1 MRSIFCSFLTLT
13 LLALVGCNKHKTIP
27 DRELAAIFHD
37 AVVVNAYLDNET
49 IRNDS
54 LNIYEPIFEKYGYT
68 TDDVRYTISSF
79 LRRKSANLS
88 DVVDEM
94 IRLVEQEY
102 DALELAVTKL
112 DTIDNVARRE
122 ARRTILLD
130 TALVVRTARDSVKMF
145 YELPFE
151 GAGHYTITAEYTL
164 DTLDKSRGRRFSVR
178 KMLGDST
185 TKQLYAS
192 MMHHYRPSKS
202 TANIDISEK
211 DAADI
216 IALQINLNDF
226 RHASARDKAL
236 YPKPKVTK
244 MDIHS
249 VKVEFTPTTEMCVKQ
264 LYDRELGIRILSDTM
279 FFGYGLSDLEAGE
292 DNAGDEAADDEAA
305 DEASKDDA
313 DEEVSDDK
321 VEKDK
326 TEK

>member
-1 MRSIFCSFLTLT
+1 MRSIFNLFLVLM
-13 LLALVGCNKHKTIP
+13 LLAFVGCNKHKTIP

-37 AVVVNAYLDNET
+37 AVVVNAYLNNET

-94 IRLVEQEY
+94 IRLVEEEY

-130 TALVVRTARDSVKMF
+130 TALVVRTVRDSVKMF
-145 YELPFE
+145 YEIPFE
-151 GAGHYTITAEYTL
+151 GAGHYTISTEYTL

-249 VKVEFTPTTEMCVKQ
+249 VKVEFTPTTEECVKE

-279 FFGYGLSDLEAGE
+279 FFGKELLASGE
-292 DNAGDEAADDEAA
+292 GDDDDDDEGVGDDAGDDAEKDDSAEKA
-305 DEASKDDA
+305 DEI
-313 DEEVSDDK
+313 
-321 VEKDK
+321 
-326 TEK
+326 TE

>member
-236 YPKPKVTK
+236 YPRPKVTK

-249 VKVEFTPTTEMCVKQ
+249 VKVEFTPTTEVCVKQ

-279 FFGYGLSDLEAGE
+279 FFGYGLPDSEV
-292 DNAGDEAADDEAA
+292 DEADNDEADEEATDDEAGK
-305 DEASKDDA
+305 EDA
-313 DEEVSDDK
+313 DDEVSDDK